1 MATATAA
8 TRLREPD
15 SFATAFAAH
24 WPEYLM
30 EAALLGMFM
39 ISACT
44 FGVLL
49 NHPGSAIAQG
59 IDNEFVRRV
68 LGGLAMGATAI
79 LLILSPFGKRSGAH
93 FNPAV
98 TIAYS
103 TLGKIAWRDAA
114 FYVLAQFAGG
124 ILGIAVAD
132 KLLGPPLRHSA
143 VNYVVTAPAAGDIG
157 RAFAGEFL
165 ISGTMLSTVLLV
177 SNRRNLARFTPFFAG
192 SLVALFITFESP
204 ISGMSMNPARTF
216 GSGFGA
222 GEYMALWIY
231 FTAPPLA
238 MIAAAQFYRWLR
250 GSGSVYCA
258 KFHHDNNQRCIFRCR
273 YDQMWKPEHVCK
285 TETITT

>member
-1 MATATAA
+1 VSNAIMATATAA
-8 TRLREPD
+8 TRLREPE
-15 SFATAFAAH
+15 SFVAALAAH

-30 EAALLGMFM
+30 EATLLGMFM
-39 ISACT
+39 ISACI

-49 NHPGSAIAQG
+49 NHPGSAIAES
-59 IDNEFVRRV
+59 IDSEFVRRV
-68 LGGLAMGATAI
+68 LGGLAMGVTAV

-124 ILGIAVAD
+124 VLGIAVAD
-132 KLLGPPLRHSA
+132 KLLGPPIRHSA

-157 RAFAGEFL
+157 RAFAAEFL
-165 ISGTMLSTVLLV
+165 ISGIMLSTVLLV

-192 SLVALFITFESP
+192 SLVALFIALESP

-222 GEYMALWIY
+222 GEYTALWIY
-231 FTAPPLA
+231 FTAPPLG
-238 MIAAAQFYRWLR
+238 MIAAAQLYRWLR
-250 GSGSVYCA
+250 GSRAVYCA

-273 YDQMWKPEHVCK
+273 YDQM
-285 TETITT
+285 